1 MKNAETF
8 ETGCCPRFNPEPWDN
23 KEITFKDKLFL
34 KDHVNSLFHIPL
46 NFGAVMERGVKKIEE
61 AHAVA
66 SEQLVLSDE
75 TSLWGAD
82 VYIAV
87 DKEVPKAH
95 MEKISGTFLTK
106 VFEGPYKNMGKNVE
120 EMKTYVKSKGK
131 ESKKLYFY
139 YTYCP
144 KCAEAYGKNYT
155 VILAQV

>member
-1 MKNAETF
+1 MKNPETF
-8 ETGCCPRFNPEPWDN
+8 ETGCCPRFNPKSWDN

-46 NFGAVMERGVKKIEE
+46 NFGAVMERGIKKIEA

-106 VFEGPYKNMGKNVE
+106 VFEGSYRNMGKNVE

-131 ESKKLYFY
+131 DVKKLYFY